1 MQLPRNKFKEAILA
15 KRPQI
20 GFWSSLCS
28 NIVTEVIAGAGFD
41 WILIDT
47 EHAPNELPAVLS
59 QLQAMTGGTAEPV
72 VRPAWNDAV
81 LLKRLLDIGTQNFL
95 IPYVRNADEARA
107 AVAATRYP
115 PGGIRGV
122 AVSPRANRY
131 GKVKDYFEKS
141 DNEICITVQIEERSG
156 LQNIESIAA
165 VDGIDGLF
173 IGPSDLSASLGHLGN
188 PRHPEVR
195 GAIEDGIKRIARTG
209 KAPGI
214 LAPVE
219 ADARHWLSL
228 GCVVLAV
235 GGDLFLLAQSAG
247 ELAAKYAAI
256 KNEQR

>member
-28 NIVTEVIAGAGFD
+28 NIVTEIIAGVGFD

-47 EHAPNELPAVLS
+47 EHAPNELTGVLS
-59 QLQAMTGGTAEPV
+59 QLQAMTGGTAEAV
-72 VRPAWNDAV
+72 VRPAWNDTV
-81 LLKRLLDIGTQNFL
+81 LLKRFLDIGTQNFL
-95 IPYVRNADEARA
+95 IPYVRTPEEARA

-115 PGGIRGV
+115 PRGVRGV

-131 GKVKDYFEKS
+131 GKVKDYFQKA
-141 DNEICITVQIEERSG
+141 DDEICIIVQIEDRLG
-156 LQNIESIAA
+156 LQNIEAIAA
-165 VDGIDGLF
+165 VDGIHGLF
-173 IGPSDLSASLGHLGN
+173 IGPSDLAASLGHLGDS
-188 PRHPEVR
+188 RHPEVR
-195 GAIEDGIKRIARTG
+195 SAIDDAVKRIAATG

-219 ADARHWLSL
+219 ADARHWLAL

-235 GGDLFLLAQSAG
+235 GGDLFLLSHYST
-247 ELAAKYAAI
+247 ELAAKYAAG
-256 KNEQR
+256 KPN

>member
-1 MQLPRNKFKEAILA
+1 MQLPRNKFKEALLA
-15 KRPQI
+15 KQPQI

-28 NIVTEVIAGAGFD
+28 NIVTEVIAGVGFD

-81 LLKRLLDIGTQNFL
+81 LLKRLLDIGAQNFL

-115 PGGIRGV
+115 PRGIRGV

-131 GKVKDYFEKS
+131 GKVQDYFEKA
-141 DNEICITVQIEERSG
+141 DKEICIIVQIEERLG

-165 VDGIDGLF
+165 VEGIDGLF
-173 IGPSDLSASLGHLGN
+173 IGPSDLAASLGHLGN
-188 PRHPEVR
+188 PRHPEVCS
-195 GAIEDGIKRIARTG
+195 AIEDAMKRIAGTG
-209 KAPGI
+209 KAAGI
-214 LAPVE
+214 LAPIE
-219 ADARHWLSL
+219 ADARHWLGL
-228 GCVVLAV
+228 GCIILAV
-235 GGDLFLLAQSAG
+235 GGDLFLLAQHSG
-247 ELAAKYAAI
+247 ELARKY
-256 KNEQR
+256 RS